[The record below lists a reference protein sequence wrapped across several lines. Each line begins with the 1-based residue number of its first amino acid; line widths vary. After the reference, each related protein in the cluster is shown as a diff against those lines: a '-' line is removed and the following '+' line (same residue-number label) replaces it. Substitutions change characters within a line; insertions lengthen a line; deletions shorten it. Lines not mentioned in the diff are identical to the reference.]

1 MFILTFIRSYHL
13 CLLVRK
19 LTRESEARRIWC
31 HRLLLQDVL
40 LETPQSGA
48 GIDIER
54 PSFGSTPRL
63 FKLAIPER
71 GGRWSFSEANEM
83 VTLPRT
89 TCWCPSYDGETSDD
103 TLDLEDVMRHCFVLL
118 GDQVCLKGLEPLLY
132 FLLGVFLVFSVCE
145 CILRQSFA
153 CWSIPWWSIPLEPLA
168 NLLIKVVRSCREY
181 IIKC

>member
-1 MFILTFIRSYHL
+1 MFILTFIRLYHL

-103 TLDLEDVMRHCFVLL
+103 TLDLEDLMRHCFVLL
-118 GDQVCLKGLEPLLY
+118 GGLFFVGGILGIFCLWMYPSSILCLMVNSLMVNSPWATCKSPDQG
-132 FLLGVFLVFSVCE
+132 CE
-145 CILRQSFA
+145 IM
-153 CWSIPWWSIPLEPLA
+153 
-168 NLLIKVVRSCREY
+168 
-181 IIKC
+181 